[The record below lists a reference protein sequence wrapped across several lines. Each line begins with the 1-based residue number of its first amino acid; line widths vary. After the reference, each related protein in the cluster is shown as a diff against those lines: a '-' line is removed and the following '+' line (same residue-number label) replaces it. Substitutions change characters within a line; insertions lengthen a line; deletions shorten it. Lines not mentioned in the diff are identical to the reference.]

1 MVVVV
6 VAAGQHF
13 ELSLSGNSERLY
25 TLRLIAGRKA
35 AVQSVYDAASGGD
48 PKAEVVTRRA
58 PAGLVLRW
66 RQRPFSWAVVGRRAG
81 LAAMDQCRAET
92 STACRGRCRY
102 LEAVAVA
109 GRCLETLTT
118 TDCGSRVQQ
127 RRLAPNILAAHMNPC
142 RRPLSSHIGKIDRF
156 LRWKSWMEDEI
167 AMKAPK
173 LIEINEFQVRIK
185 LTYPVWSCYTET
197 GIDWMD
203 GGFVVSYDIS
213 GGQYTFS
220 DGNRVIAIGC
230 DDAVAFNGTANGRN
244 FAGGCTAVCDSNN
257 GSAAI
262 CPDGSDA
269 SELGNGCCQT
279 PIPKARVAAAH
290 NRVVQLT
297 CVQRIAN
304 VLILVLMLMA
314 TIAAAF
320 KDIKETLTCPTD
332 VKVGATFFA

>member
-1 MVVVV
+1 
-6 VAAGQHF
+6 
-13 ELSLSGNSERLY
+13 
-25 TLRLIAGRKA
+25 
-35 AVQSVYDAASGGD
+35 
-48 PKAEVVTRRA
+48 
-58 PAGLVLRW
+58 
-66 RQRPFSWAVVGRRAG
+66 
-81 LAAMDQCRAET
+81 
-92 STACRGRCRY
+92 
-102 LEAVAVA
+102 
-109 GRCLETLTT
+109 
-118 TDCGSRVQQ
+118 
-127 RRLAPNILAAHMNPC
+127 
-142 RRPLSSHIGKIDRF
+142 
-156 LRWKSWMEDEI
+156 
-167 AMKAPK
+167 
-173 LIEINEFQVRIK
+173 
-185 LTYPVWSCYTET
+185 
-197 GIDWMD
+197 MD

-279 PIPKARVAAAH
+279 PIPKGNVSGLENRKRELQAAH